1 MNDFDTIY
9 QCLQQATSPESVFGV
24 LGGNAEETLRQ
35 RYRQWAR
42 LTHPD
47 QNLHRANAAQ
57 AFQQLQHWYEL
68 ALQKVQLGT
77 YGRVALLQIASAKHQ
92 YLGYDAPLLGD
103 LCDVYAVLDQ
113 KQQRRLIKVGRQ
125 ASNNDL
131 MQNEV
136 QSIRRLQR
144 ELPELANHFP
154 TCTDTFTL
162 PDAHNTPRQCNVLN
176 VFENGQTVGQLQ
188 PSTPAGVPVKR
199 VLWVLHDVLLL
210 LDAVHG
216 LGLVHGAV
224 LPAHIWL
231 APNEQ
236 QVVLLDWCYSVEIGK
251 PLLALSPTARALYPP
266 EVAAKLPATPATD
279 VFLAVRSIQT
289 LLADQS
295 IPKPLA
301 AFFTACLLPAPHRR
315 VPTAWEALSSLR
327 EITQRLYGG
336 LPFRPTTTWQN

>member
-24 LGGNAEETLRQ
+24 LGGNAEESPPSTLSPVGTPNTPRPKSAPSECCPSVSAITALVRVGIAKSAIRHLWTDGVIANRQ
-35 RYRQWAR
+35 RQTSIPRLRRATAR
-42 LTHPD
+42 RFVRCLRGARPKAATAADKGGASSQQQRPDAERSAGHPPPATRTTRAC
-47 QNLHRANAAQ
+47 QSLSNLH
-57 AFQQLQHWYEL
+57 
-68 ALQKVQLGT
+68 
-77 YGRVALLQIASAKHQ
+77 
-92 YLGYDAPLLGD
+92 GY
-103 LCDVYAVLDQ
+103 VY
-113 KQQRRLIKVGRQ
+113 
-125 ASNNDL
+125 
-131 MQNEV
+131 
-136 QSIRRLQR
+136 
-144 ELPELANHFP
+144 
-154 TCTDTFTL
+154 L

-176 VFENGQTVGQLQ
+176 VFENGRTLGQQ
-188 PSTPAGVPVKR
+188 PITPTGVPVKR

-231 APNEQ
+231 AQNEQ

-251 PLLALSPTARALYPP
+251 PLLALSPTAHALYPP

-289 LLADQS
+289 LLAEQS